1 MVRCAKTKQIERKKL
16 SDPQTN
22 SADQSSSKILHVVR
36 QALLNAAAELVAQ
49 QKTSAENPQTSNLN
63 MNENATKKKAKK
75 TIVARKKTR
84 RK

>member
-16 SDPQTN
+16 SEPHTN

-49 QKTSAENPQTSNLN
+49 QKSSAENPQTSNLN
-63 MNENATKKKAKK
+63 TNENAAQKKTKK
-75 TIVARKKTR
+75 TRVARKTTR